1 MADPMV
7 RFDSVWKQFFRG
19 ATHDSLRDLIPA
31 TFRSLTG
38 RKIRSPKDDK
48 AFWAVRDLSFEVR
61 PGEVLGIIG
70 PNGAGKSTSL
80 KLLNRIMEPTKGLAM
95 VSGKIGA
102 LIEVSAGFHQDLT
115 GRQNVFLQGAI
126 MGMRKNEVA
135 RKFDE
140 IVEFAGV
147 EDFIETPVKRYSSG
161 MNARLG
167 FSIAAHLE
175 PDVLIIDEVLAV
187 GDHAFQTKAFARIKA
202 MSKAGAPVVLV
213 SHQLDKVQEICTKAI
228 LLDRGMIRLS
238 GSPKQCI
245 DAYLHGQ
252 ASTGESVGLE
262 KTGLVFN
269 DMSVPDGFSVKSG
282 EQISLFVGGSVE
294 QVNQNPD
301 HSFAFRVME
310 VASGRHRSLVTGNQ
324 RGVDLPRRTG
334 PFELCASMTMNLPT
348 GSHIIEVLVLNIAT
362 SDELLLGPRVQIEV
376 TESQPFWGD
385 VQLHCKFS
393 DSSRRP

>member
-1 MADPMV
+1 MTEPMV
-7 RFDSVWKQFFRG
+7 RFDSVWKQFSRG
-19 ATHDSLRDLIPA
+19 AAHDSLRDLIPA
-31 TFRSLTG
+31 ALRSLTG
-38 RKIRSPKDDK
+38 RQARSSK
-48 AFWAVRDLSFEVR
+48 ADRNFWAVRDMSFEVR

-126 MGMRKNEVA
+126 MGMRKEEVS

-213 SHQLDKVQEICTKAI
+213 SHQLDKVLEICTKAI
-228 LLDRGMIRLS
+228 LLDRGRIRLS
-238 GSPKQCI
+238 GTPKQCI
-245 DAYLHGQ
+245 DEYLHGQ
-252 ASTGESVGLE
+252 GGTGDTDGLPQ
-262 KTGLVFN
+262 TGLTFL
-269 DMSVPDGFSVKSG
+269 DMTVPDGLAVKSG
-282 EQISLFVGGSVE
+282 QRISLIVRGSVE
-294 QVNQNPD
+294 KVDECPA
-301 HSFAFRVME
+301 HSFALRVVE
-310 VASGRHRSLVTGNQ
+310 VASGRHRSLITGKQ
-324 RGVDLPRRTG
+324 RGVDLPRQIG
-334 PFELCASMTMNLPT
+334 PFELHASMTMNLPP
-348 GSHIIEVLVLNIAT
+348 GSHIIEVLTLNADT
-362 SDELLLGPRVQIEV
+362 SEELLLGPRVQIEILN
-376 TESQPFWGD
+376 SQSFWGD
-385 VQLHCKFS
+385 VQLDCDLSQRFV
-393 DSSRRP
+393 